1 MTRTPEELTEAAW
14 QALDELTMKGT
25 ITLPEGP
32 LVAPDSKVIVDVFK
46 WLATLQGRP
55 KKGPKAMDA
64 WKPRETKA

>member
-1 MTRTPEELTEAAW
+1 
-14 QALDELTMKGT
+14 MKGT

-55 KKGPKAMDA
+55 KKGPKAMDD